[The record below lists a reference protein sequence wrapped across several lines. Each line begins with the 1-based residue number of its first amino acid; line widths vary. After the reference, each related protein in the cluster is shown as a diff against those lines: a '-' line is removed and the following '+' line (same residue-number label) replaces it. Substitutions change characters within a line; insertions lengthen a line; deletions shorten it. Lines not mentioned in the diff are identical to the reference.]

1 MTSGSHAPIVLW
13 DIDGTLLAAEG
24 GGLSHYH
31 HAMSAVMPG
40 ITLPGL
46 DTHGKTDWQII
57 LELLD
62 AAGAERV
69 LAPAVSAQLDRNADV
84 FLGDARATLLP
95 GVPEVL
101 RQLHQRGLCNG
112 LLTGNSELRGR
123 NKLTGAGLDPG
134 LIDWD
139 CSFFG
144 SRSSTRPDLT
154 RTARRTWPETK
165 LLIVG
170 DTPLDG
176 IAAAAA
182 GIPFAAVCTGVYRQ
196 TDFVGIQT
204 TAVLDELDEHASDV
218 IAVSCS
224 R

>member
-1 MTSGSHAPIVLW
+1 MTPANHAPIVLW

-31 HAMSAVMPG
+31 RAMLVVMPD
-40 ITLPGL
+40 IALPGL
-46 DTHGKTDWQII
+46 DTHGKTDWQVIH
-57 LELLD
+57 ELLD
-62 AAGAERV
+62 AAGMERA
-69 LAPAVSAQLDRNADV
+69 LAPAVSAALDCNADV
-84 FLGDARATLLP
+84 FLGSARATLLP

-101 RQLHQRGLCNG
+101 RQLHKRGLRNG
-112 LLTGNSELRGR
+112 LLTGNSELRSR

-144 SRSSTRPDLT
+144 SRSSTRPDLA
-154 RTARRTWPETK
+154 RTARRTWPDTK

-182 GIPFAAVCTGVYRQ
+182 GIPFAAICTGVYRRE
-196 TDFVGIQT
+196 DFAGIET
-204 TAVLDELDEHASDV
+204 VAILDALDEHAADV
-218 IAVSCS
+218 IAGLV
-224 R
+224 